1 MHELNRR
8 PRAIS
13 HHAPKPLL
21 PCRADRLWRVILPI
35 AKPSANLVAYIYADR
50 EQFMDGTALNQ
61 KIIARGREFFSTVAG
76 EKPALFNKEAWMG
89 KVMDWSMQNEQFK
102 IRMFRF
108 VDVFPT
114 LSTGKMLTDHIR
126 EYFGEEKDMPPV
138 LQTGARMAGM
148 LGSLGGA
155 VLNKVISANIQE
167 MARQFIVGENGGEAV
182 KNIEKLR
189 NEGFTAVVDVLGEA
203 TLTEEEAEVY
213 VGTYLEVLESL
224 EKKQQEWK
232 SLPGGGGDPDLDW
245 GHAPRINVSVKPTA
259 LFALANPQD
268 FEGSVA
274 AMLKQL
280 RRIAA
285 KVVELG
291 GFICIDMESYR
302 HKDIIIELYKRL
314 KMEYRDYPHI
324 GIVLQAYLKD
334 TDMDL
339 SDLLAWARGQHTQ
352 ISVRLVKGAYWDYET
367 VKARQNGWT
376 IPVRTIKAESDAA
389 FERHSRVILENHQ
402 LCHFACASHNIRT
415 IAAVMETA
423 AELKVPE
430 SRYEFQVLY
439 GMAEPVRRGL
449 LKVAGR
455 IRLYCP
461 YGDMVPG
468 MGYLVRRLL
477 ENTANE
483 SFLRQSFAGDAQ
495 VERLLEDPAV
505 TAERQRAERA
515 ARPRKTVSGPG
526 GLPRFVNE
534 PMVDFTRADHRAAFP
549 QAIAQVR
556 KQSGKTYPLFIDGRE
571 LVTADTINTVNP
583 TDPAEILGK
592 ISQAGLD
599 EAKLAVAAAKKAFP
613 AWRDTSP
620 RDRAQYLLNG
630 AEAARKR
637 IFELS
642 SWQVLEIGKQWDQAY
657 ADVTEAI
664 DFLEYYAR
672 EMIRLGEPR
681 RIGHASGEINHYFY
695 EPKGVAAIISPWN
708 FPLAISVGMAS
719 AAIVAGNPVV
729 FKPSN
734 ITGIIGW
741 QLVEI
746 FREAELPAGVFNYV
760 PGKGSEIGDFMVDHP
775 DISLIAFTGSAEVG
789 MRIIERAARVHPG
802 QTNVKKIIAEMGGK
816 NAIIIDD
823 DADLDEAVPH
833 VLYSAFG
840 FQGQKC
846 SACSRVIVLDA
857 VYDRFVERLVK
868 AAKVYRVGPS
878 EHPGNTMGAVSDAVA
893 MKRIMEYIEV
903 GKREGRLLY
912 SSPIPGGDGYWVPLT
927 IIGGITPEHRIAQ
940 EEIFGPVL
948 AVMRAGDFDQAID
961 WANSTRFALTG
972 GVFSRSP
979 EHLARARREFRVG
992 NLYINRNNTGALVG
1006 RQPFGGSRMS
1016 GVGTKAGGPDYLLHF
1031 MDPRV
1036 VTENT
1041 MRRGFAPLEEDDDR
1055 GE

>member
-1 MHELNRR
+1 
-8 PRAIS
+8 
-13 HHAPKPLL
+13 
-21 PCRADRLWRVILPI
+21 
-35 AKPSANLVAYIYADR
+35 
-50 EQFMDGTALNQ
+50 MDNTALNQ
-61 KIIARGREFFSTVAG
+61 KIIDRGKGFFSTVAG
-76 EKPALFNKEAWMG
+76 EKPSLFNKGAWMG

-102 IRMFRF
+102 IQMFRF
-108 VDVFPT
+108 VDAFPSLT
-114 LSTGKMLTDHIR
+114 TGKLLTDHIR

-138 LQTGARMAGM
+138 LQTGAKMAGM

-167 MARQFIVGENGGEAV
+167 MARQFIVGENTKEAV

-189 NEGFTAVVDVLGEA
+189 KEGFAAVVDVLGEA
-203 TLTEEEAEVY
+203 TLTEEEAEEY

-224 EKKQQEWK
+224 KKEQQSWK
-232 SLPGGGGDPDLDW
+232 GLPGRGGDQGLDW
-245 GHAPRINVSVKPTA
+245 GHAPKINVAVKPTA

-268 FEGSVA
+268 FEGSVE

-285 KVVELG
+285 KVVEVG
-291 GFICIDMESYR
+291 GFLCIDMESYR
-302 HKDIIIELYKRL
+302 HKDIIIELYRRL
-314 KMEYRDYPHI
+314 KSEYLDYPHI

-334 TDMDL
+334 TDKDL
-339 SDLLAWARGQHTQ
+339 NDLLAWARERKTR
-352 ISVRLVKGAYWDYET
+352 ISVRLVKGAYWDYEG
-367 VKARQNGWT
+367 VKAKQNDWA
-376 IPVRTIKAESDAA
+376 IPVWTIKAESDAA
-389 FERHSRVILENHQ
+389 FERQSRVILENHQ
-402 LCHFACASHNIRT
+402 ICHYACASHNIRS
-415 IAAVMETA
+415 ISAVMEMA
-423 AELKVPE
+423 QELNVPE

-439 GMAEPVRRGL
+439 GMAEPVRKGI

-483 SFLRQSFAGDAQ
+483 SFLRQSFAEDAQ
-495 VERLLEDPAV
+495 IERLLEDPAV
-505 TAERQRAERA
+505 TAERERN
-515 ARPRKTVSGPG
+515 ARLQKKREVKTGPG
-526 GLPRFVNE
+526 GLPRFENE
-534 PMVDFTRADHRAAFP
+534 AMVDFTRADSRAAFP

-556 KQSGKTYPLFIDGRE
+556 KQLGKTYPLYIDGRE
-571 LVTADTINTVNP
+571 VATKDTVNTVNP
-583 TDPAEILGK
+583 ANPAEVLGK

-599 EAKLAVAAAKKAFP
+599 EAKLAIAAAKKAFP
-613 AWRDTSP
+613 AWRDTVP
-620 RDRAQYLLNG
+620 RVRAEYLLKG
-630 AEAARKR
+630 AVAARKR

-642 SWQVLEIGKQWDQAY
+642 AWQVLEIGKQWDQAY

-672 EMIRLGEPR
+672 EMIRYGEPQ
-681 RIGHASGEINHYFY
+681 RIGNAPGEINQYFY
-695 EPKGVAAIISPWN
+695 EPKGIAAIISPWN
-708 FPLAISVGMAS
+708 FPLAISLGMA
-719 AAIVAGNPVV
+719 AAAVVTGNTVI

-741 QLVEI
+741 NLVEI
-746 FREAELPAGVFNYV
+746 FREAGLPAGVFNYI
-760 PGKGSEIGDFMVDHP
+760 PGKGSVIGDYMVDHP
-775 DISLIAFTGSAEVG
+775 DVSLIAFTGSVETG
-789 MRIIERAARVHPG
+789 LRIIDRAAKVYPG
-802 QTNVKKIIAEMGGK
+802 QPNVKKIISEMGGK

-857 VYDRFVERLVK
+857 VYDKFVDRLVK
-868 AAKVYRVGPS
+868 AARVYQVGPS
-878 EHPGNTMGAVSDAVA
+878 EDPRYSMGAVSDAAA
-893 MKRIMEYIEV
+893 MKNIKEYVEV
-903 GKREGRLLY
+903 GKQEGKLLY
-912 SSPIPGGDGYWVPLT
+912 SSPVPAGDGYWVPLT
-927 IIGGITPEHRIAQ
+927 IIGNITPEHRIAQ

-948 AVMRAGDFDQAID
+948 AVMRARDFDQAIE

-972 GVFSRSP
+972 GIFSRSP
-979 EHLARARREFRVG
+979 EHLAKARREFRVG
-992 NLYINRNNTGALVG
+992 NLYINRNNTGAIVN

-1041 MRRGFAPLEEDDDR
+1041 MRRGFAPIEEDDDWV
-1055 GE
+1055 E